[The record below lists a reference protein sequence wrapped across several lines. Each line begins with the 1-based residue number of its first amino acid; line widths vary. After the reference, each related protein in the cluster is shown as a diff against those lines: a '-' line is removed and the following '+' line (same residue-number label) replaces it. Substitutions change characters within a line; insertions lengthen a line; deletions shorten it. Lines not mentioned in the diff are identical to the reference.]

1 MARPRK
7 PTALKLVTGNPGKR
21 ALPKHEPQFKKGVG
35 QPPESLDSVG
45 MQCWKRLAILLDRTG
60 VLTAPDELALER
72 MCDAYADI
80 QACKALIERDGR
92 TYTTTAPDGNK
103 LIKQNPAVA
112 QLRAADAL
120 FKSYL
125 TEFGL
130 TPAARSKV
138 HATPDDDASADP
150 MARFFVLPR

>member
-1 MARPRK
+1 MARPTK

-21 ALPKHEPQFKKGVG
+21 ALPKHEPKFKQGVG
-35 QPPESLDSVG
+35 NPPENLDSVG
-45 MQCWKRLAILLDRTG
+45 RRCWLRLSALLDRTG
-60 VLTAPDELALER
+60 VLTQPDEFALER
-72 MCDAYADI
+72 MCDVYADVL
-80 QACKALIERDGR
+80 ACKALIERDGR
-92 TYTTTAPDGNK
+92 TYTVTGADGGK
-103 LIKQNPAVA
+103 LIKQNPAVG

-138 HATPDDDASADP
+138 HAEPAADADP
-150 MARFFVLPR
+150 MARFFPPAG